1 MSKYIIAGVGVATAY
16 ETGSNPK
23 LILNSNTLQEE
34 SLSLSVT
41 GEEIRGG
48 LSNPILG

>member
-16 ETGSNPK
+16 ETSSNPK

-41 GEEIRGG
+41 AEDIRGN
-48 LSNPILG
+48 L